1 MPPETVPPQHQ
12 AAPVSGDAGESTSA
26 GPVLSPPPFV
36 LSATPPPPPPNT
48 GVTGHGQTTQPVQV
62 QQQVQ
67 PNPWQQAQGD
77 LSSQPQE
84 YRDPAQPVPPGQA
97 PRRSWDDHISVQ
109 AVPAQPTQSAN
120 HAEYDATYTV
130 GGVPFTVRMHL
141 YRGRTSARA
150 MVVGGLHGSERGA
163 VEVGSHIR
171 RRLET
176 PGFTP
181 QYTVLFIE
189 VLMAHNVACP
199 VPPSAMRASRHGRHT
214 TVREETVVDPTTQQR
229 STRHVREGDNHVM
242 PAPYNHVGDLADPNR
257 QAPTLGRGVDP
268 TNPRDN
274 RGRAIEPENYILLS
288 LFNRFRPERILML
301 HGKASA
307 DSAGIYADPRTEAN
321 GDALGYGP
329 DTGLAQGMA
338 ERAATEYAGSLP
350 LQTRETAA
358 QRLIRARNDLVNGN
372 TRPNGGA
379 ADGDTIVNSIY
390 PGDPAPAPGPDPAT
404 GRQHHQARYG
414 DGQRRPER
422 TWGSY
427 FSTAVQD
434 PAHPEQ
440 NRPAVTTLTLETP
453 EYHNSTALGYDL
465 PRLRQELQ
473 TLQQVPT
480 PNTRQRGS
488 MTRLTQQITEAEAAM
503 QDRASQLSALA
514 ISVEELFLNIQAT
527 PAAQPVA
534 PAQP

>member
-1 MPPETVPPQHQ
+1 M
-12 AAPVSGDAGESTSA
+12 SGDAGESTSA

-36 LSATPPPPPPNT
+36 LSATPPPPPPPNT
-48 GVTGHGQTTQPVQV
+48 GSTGHGQTTQPVQV

-67 PNPWQQAQGD
+67 PNPWQQAQND

-84 YRDPAQPVPPGQA
+84 YRDPAQPAQPGQA
-97 PRRSWDDHISVQ
+97 PRRSWDDRLSVQ

-176 PGFTP
+176 PGFMP

-189 VLMAHNVACP
+189 VLMAHNVARP
-199 VPPSAMRASRHGRHT
+199 VPSTEIRDSRHGRHT
-214 TVREETVVDPTTQQR
+214 TVRRATDADHLPPDPVPADG
-229 STRHVREGDNHVM
+229 TRGAPRTRYVREGDGHEM
-242 PAPYNHVGDLADPNR
+242 PAPYNRTGDLADPNR

-268 TNPRDN
+268 ANPRDH
-274 RGRAIEPENYILLS
+274 RSRAIEPENYILLS

-307 DSAGIYADPRTEAN
+307 PSAGIYADPRTEAD
-321 GDALGYGP
+321 GDALGFAP
-329 DTGLAQGMA
+329 DASLAQGMA
-338 ERAATEYAGSLP
+338 ERAATEYAASLP
-350 LQTRETAA
+350 LQPRETAA
-358 QRLIRARNDLVNGN
+358 QRLVRARHALVQGN
-372 TRPNGGA
+372 TRRNGRGRR
-379 ADGDTIVNSIY
+379 GDSVVSAIY
-390 PGDPAPAPGPDPAT
+390 PGDPAPVAAGAHQPRFDDGEPGV
-404 GRQHHQARYG
+404 
-414 DGQRRPER
+414 ER
-422 TWGSY
+422 SWGSY
-427 FSTAVQD
+427 FSTEVQD
-434 PAHPEQ
+434 AARPEQ
-440 NRPAVTTLTLETP
+440 NRPAATTLTLETP
-453 EYHNSTALGYDL
+453 EYHNSAALGYDL

-473 TLQQVPT
+473 ALQQVPT
-480 PNTRQRGS
+480 PNASQQRS
-488 MTRLTQQITEAEAAM
+488 MTRLTREITAAEAAM

-527 PAAQPVA
+527 PTAQPVA
-534 PAQP
+534 PTQP